1 MADSQ
6 QVQGRGSTR
15 AGAQDGPGHAQQDG
29 AGGAGGT
36 GRGAPGPHVEPD
48 HDNHGQSTA
57 AWTAVGIIMVGA
69 LVMGV
74 AVVIG
79 SVWLFIVGAVI
90 AVLGGVS
97 GKVLS
102 AMGFGKSGRPGY

>member
-15 AGAQDGPGHAQQDG
+15 AGAQDATGRAQQD
-29 AGGAGGT
+29 GAGGT
-36 GRGAPGPHVEPD
+36 GRGAQGPHVEPD

-57 AWTAVGIIMVGA
+57 AWTAVGIVMIGA
-69 LVMGV
+69 LVMAV

-79 SVWLFIVGAVI
+79 SVWLFVVGSVI

-102 AMGFGKSGRPGY
+102 AMGFGK